1 MSLPKTNTAFIS
13 YEFSFHKEKVNPEF
27 ISKEWFTEKICKKH
41 KIYWHMYFRW
51 LIYFSYLLTSN
62 KYRRMKYEFNFHWKN
77 LFILIIKQDENFENL
92 VIGGKDG
99 GIMAVKAVVKVV
111 RRMLMVM
118 LNDWC
123 QQTERLKMT
132 VGPDRQTLMIV
143 ELLLT
148 LKRVKILRVENCDQF
163 LLVTTKV
170 DNLTLKC

>member
-92 VIGGKDG
+92 VIGGKDS
-99 GIMAVKAVVKVV
+99 GIMAVKAVV
-111 RRMLMVM
+111 RRMLVVM

-123 QQTERLKMT
+123 WDWRTKDDCCTNRPRNFHT
-132 VGPDRQTLMIV
+132 GI
-143 ELLLT
+143 
-148 LKRVKILRVENCDQF
+148 KILVSTCLD
-163 LLVTTKV
+163 LVFSEP
-170 DNLTLKC
+170 